1 MNAFDLP
8 LRDGRAVHMRAM
20 APADEAEIVQMF
32 GRLSDEARY
41 MRLMRVVREIDVDR
55 LRSGLAS
62 FPEAGIG
69 IVATVPAADGID
81 IVGSAIAMF
90 NGDRTQCEFAI
101 TVVSGFG
108 GVGLATAIMTTL
120 IDEARR
126 RGLKA
131 MEGFVLTQNQP
142 MLRLAKRLGF
152 SIGPEPGDPT
162 VRKCRMILAAP

>member
-1 MNAFDLP
+1 MNAFDLS
-8 LRDGRAVHMRAM
+8 LRDGRAVHMREM

-55 LRSGLAS
+55 VHRGLAS

-69 IVATVPAADGID
+69 IVATVPAGDGID
-81 IVGSAIAMF
+81 IVGSAIAVF
-90 NGDRTQCEFAI
+90 NADRTHCEFAI
-101 TVVSGFG
+101 TVVSEFG

-126 RGLKA
+126 RGLKE
-131 MEGFVLTQNQP
+131 MEGIVLTQNQP

-162 VRKCRMILAAP
+162 VRKCRMTLAAP